1 MQERQEIAPL
11 HGGHEV
17 SLDNSLRKRHNKTY
31 DVFFEFCLYLE
42 IRCLD
47 PRATN
52 AVSAPRV
59 DLVPVPLLMDAV
71 AERNPVPRDAKREE
85 ANEAPRPPSP
95 LKQDRHTWLRG
106 RSFGLPSW

>member
-1 MQERQEIAPL
+1 M
-11 HGGHEV
+11 
-17 SLDNSLRKRHNKTY
+17 
-31 DVFFEFCLYLE
+31 
-42 IRCLD
+42 D

-106 RSFGLPSW
+106 RSFGVEASVCHLGDSFMFIQSVS